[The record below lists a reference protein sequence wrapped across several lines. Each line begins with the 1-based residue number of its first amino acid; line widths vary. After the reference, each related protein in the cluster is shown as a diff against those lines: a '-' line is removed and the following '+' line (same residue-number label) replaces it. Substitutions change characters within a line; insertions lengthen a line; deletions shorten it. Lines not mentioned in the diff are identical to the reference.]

1 MDAETAGSRHRRSG
15 LRLQRL
21 GCSGQKNPHENKD
34 AKKEAAKLT
43 HHGHCLESPHCS
55 NDPGTEPDLAAGHY
69 ALRPTVRGGHN
80 PPECPAFRLP
90 VLTPDEL
97 RTESTLESP
106 EPDSVSQSRCQKPP
120 ALDSRLSTLTSRF
133 SMLDSRHPKP
143 QSQSQHHV
151 HVWPTR
157 HAPRAPRP

>member
-43 HHGHCLESPHCS
+43 HHGHCPESPHCS
-55 NDPGTEPDLAAGHY
+55 DPGTEPDLAAGHY

-90 VLTPDEL
+90 VLTP
-97 RTESTLESP
+97 ESCALSP
-106 EPDSVSQSRCQKPP
+106 HSKARSPIQSVSYGARSP
-120 ALDSRLSTLTSRF
+120 RLSTLDSHL
-133 SMLDSRHPKP
+133 SILD
-143 QSQSQHHV
+143 
-151 HVWPTR
+151 
-157 HAPRAPRP
+157 A